1 MAGEFHAGGVHC
13 EQCHGLGSNHQ
24 ITESA
29 DDIHIDNTSAD
40 GKLFNEDGSLANVD
54 GLGVSLDYVCYQ
66 CHKDENQEGGSKSE
80 KSMSDLAEKAATFHV
95 I

>member
-54 GLGVSLDYVCYQ
+54 GLGVSLDYVS
-66 CHKDENQEGGSKSE
+66 GSSVGAYYE
-80 KSMSDLAEKAATFHV
+80 RQAFRL
-95 I
+95 